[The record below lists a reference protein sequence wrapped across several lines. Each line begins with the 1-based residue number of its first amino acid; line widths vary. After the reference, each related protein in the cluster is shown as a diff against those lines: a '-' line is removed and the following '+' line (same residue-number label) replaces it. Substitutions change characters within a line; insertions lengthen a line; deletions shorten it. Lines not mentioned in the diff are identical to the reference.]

1 MAVLN
6 NVVIG
11 NRTVGNNQPPFII
24 AELSGN
30 HNQSLER
37 ALAIFDAAA
46 QSGAHAIKLQTYTPE
61 TLTLNS
67 HRPEFFLPNEGN
79 PWGGQRLWDL
89 YTQAYTP
96 WEWHGALFDRA
107 RSLGLAC
114 ISTAFDQ
121 TSLDFL
127 KSIGINAVK
136 IASFELIHIPL
147 LKAAA
152 KSQKPLIV
160 STGMATASEI
170 SEAVNAVNSQ
180 TGLPPILLKATS
192 AYPSTSENA
201 NLSVIPIMR
210 ENYGTLVGVSDHS
223 MSVAVVATA
232 VSLGA
237 CVIEKHLTLDRRE
250 GGPDASFSLEPDEF
264 AEMVKIANECFEAL
278 GEDQFGPRP
287 VEDASVWERP
297 SVWATRDIKK
307 GEIFTTGNIR
317 VVRPSGGLHPRH
329 YDELLGKRAATN
341 ISAETALQ
349 KTTLCIG
356 L

>member
-1 MAVLN
+1 
-6 NVVIG
+6 
-11 NRTVGNNQPPFII
+11 
-24 AELSGN
+24 
-30 HNQSLER
+30 
-37 ALAIFDAAA
+37 
-46 QSGAHAIKLQTYTPE
+46 
-61 TLTLNS
+61 
-67 HRPEFFLPNEGN
+67 
-79 PWGGQRLWDL
+79 
-89 YTQAYTP
+89 
-96 WEWHGALFDRA
+96 
-107 RSLGLAC
+107 
-114 ISTAFDQ
+114 
-121 TSLDFL
+121 
-127 KSIGINAVK
+127 
-136 IASFELIHIPL
+136 
-147 LKAAA
+147 
-152 KSQKPLIV
+152 
-160 STGMATASEI
+160 
-170 SEAVNAVNSQ
+170 
-180 TGLPPILLKATS
+180 
-192 AYPSTSENA
+192 
-201 NLSVIPIMR
+201 
-210 ENYGTLVGVSDHS
+210 

-278 GEDQFGPRP
+278 GEGQFGPRS

-329 YDELLGKRAATN
+329 YDELLGKRAATS